1 MINTRFSSHDLAS
14 VLGDEDAIPVQIA
27 VEVVAE
33 LARQTQRAEAR
44 AVQAAA
50 DQGSAGQG
58 GSPQDVLSPEP
69 FGADNMVFDLA
80 RGRGV
85 LNRTRKALAQLERDV
100 TLCAEDLATQERR
113 LAHARQQVT
122 TAGCAQDWAWVEIW
136 QSNVQHTREDYEGM
150 QALLRETR
158 ADSAP
163 TLCR

>member
-1 MINTRFSSHDLAS
+1 
-14 VLGDEDAIPVQIA
+14 
-27 VEVVAE
+27 
-33 LARQTQRAEAR
+33 
-44 AVQAAA
+44 
-50 DQGSAGQG
+50 
-58 GSPQDVLSPEP
+58 
-69 FGADNMVFDLA
+69 MVFDLA

-150 QALLRETR
+150 RALLRETR